1 MTASES
7 SEMIRGGGGGGEGG
21 GEDISSN
28 SVVTSSPST
37 QPECHV
43 VENKEA
49 RDVETGVEE
58 EALRK
63 EEFHLIEEIKN
74 LNFLEDAPVVNN
86 NNNEEDPMIFQPIF
100 YGSGEFTPSITPPE
114 PAGDFIFP
122 PEMAQPIPWHP
133 GSPQMQP
140 FDPEMPYIVY
150 PHGLAEMQPGPA
162 MIPNPVELT
171 QQNLAY
177 HAYPI
182 FQPIPT
188 FVGQPFYHRRSG
200 DGSSPSTP
208 NRGNNNNNNN
218 GNGNQLRECYNC
230 RRPGHLARNCGEVA
244 SDKQC
249 FHCLRFGH
257 VVRNC
262 PVTRNNQA
270 KRDDPRMNNSLSSS
284 PTYLEWSSD
293 SGDPSSD
300 CNDVS
305 SPSIGSPMPTEFGCF
320 NPPDYDVNPANA
332 RFYIIKSNS
341 EQDIRAS
348 IEHGVWCSTDHGNKK
363 LDNCFKNNQ
372 HNGPTILLFS
382 VNNSG
387 KFCGIAEMTS
397 RVDFNKESGI
407 WSNNRFRGQFRVR
420 WSHVKDVPNSALR
433 HIYLANNDF
442 KPVTFSRDTQ
452 EVPPREG
459 KRLLYI
465 LHKYCHVSSMLEPI
479 CGGGGVGGGGGDGEK
494 EGRSDGEEEEEDA
507 SSSINLEDD
516 EVQFQQRLEQ
526 HHHRQQQQH
535 HRLRGGGG
543 GGGFVGGEMMAA
555 AVTAAPFPAT
565 IAYPHFPV
573 PHTAFGGAPLVPYHI
588 VSYNHPHPPHHLPG
602 AEWNPEFQ
610 QQQPL
615 PMQAVP
621 YPAPLMG
628 IPTPSPG
635 LSTTSSEEAQHQ
647 QQQQQRIPQLMDNEE
662 ERRQLQRQQQQQQH
676 SQQQQFRDASSPPQ
690 QPSSSPQHHRQL
702 QQQHSPLNRVEI
714 VNSLEEFPSLPKKA
728 VSTPLNVVS

>member
-1 MTASES
+1 MTVPSES
-7 SEMIRGGGGGGEGG
+7 SEMIRGE
-21 GEDISSN
+21 EISHSVVISSPQ
-28 SVVTSSPST
+28 S
-37 QPECHV
+37 ECHV
-43 VENKEA
+43 VESREALKE
-49 RDVETGVEE
+49 ETGVEE
-58 EALRK
+58 EALNK
-63 EEFHLIEEIKN
+63 EEFHLIEEIQN
-74 LNFLEDAPVVNN
+74 LNFLGDAPVIQHNP
-86 NNNEEDPMIFQPIF
+86 EEDSMIFQPIF
-100 YGSGEFTPSITPPE
+100 YESGEFTPSVTPPE
-114 PAGDFIFP
+114 PATDFIYP
-122 PEMAQPIPWHP
+122 QEMAQPIPWHP
-133 GSPQMQP
+133 GAPQMQH
-140 FDPEMPYIVY
+140 FDPEMAHIVTY
-150 PHGLAEMQPGPA
+150 PHGWAEMQPGPGCV
-162 MIPNPVELT
+162 PNPVELAH
-171 QQNLAY
+171 QNLAY

-188 FVGQPFYHRRSG
+188 FVGQPFFHRRNG
-200 DGSSPSTP
+200 GGSSPGTP
-208 NRGNNNNNNN
+208 NRCIENNVNT
-218 GNGNQLRECYNC
+218 GNGNLLRECYNC

-262 PVTRNNQA
+262 PAARNNQA
-270 KRDDPRMNNSLSSS
+270 KRDDARMNNSLSSS

-305 SPSIGSPMPTEFGCF
+305 SPSIGSPMPTEYGCF

-420 WSHVKDVPNSALR
+420 WTHVKDVPNSALR

-465 LHKYCHVSSMLEPI
+465 VHKYSHVSSMLEPI
-479 CGGGGVGGGGGDGEK
+479 GEK
-494 EGRSDGEEEEEDA
+494 EGRSDGEEDDA
-507 SSSINLEDD
+507 GSSSINLEDD
-516 EVQFQQRLEQ
+516 EVQFQQRLH
-526 HHHRQQQQH
+526 HHHRQQQH
-535 HRLRGGGG
+535 PRGGGG
-543 GGGFVGGEMMAA
+543 EMIPYP
-555 AVTAAPFPAT
+555 TA
-565 IAYPHFPV
+565 IAYPYPV
-573 PHTAFGGAPLVPYHI
+573 PHTAFGAPLVPYHI
-588 VSYNHPHPPHHLPG
+588 VSYNPAG
-602 AEWNPEFQ
+602 VEWNPEFHHQ
-610 QQQPL
+610 QMQP
-615 PMQAVP
+615 MS
-621 YPAPLMG
+621 YPAPLMA
-628 IPTPSPG
+628 IPTSSSD
-635 LSTTSSEEAQHQ
+635 LSTAEEAHP
-647 QQQQQRIPQLMDNEE
+647 IPQLIDNED
-662 ERRQLQRQQQQQQH
+662 ERRQLQRQQQQH
-676 SQQQQFRDASSPPQ
+676 SQQQSRDTSSPH
-690 QPSSSPQHHRQL
+690 QPSPSPQHHRQ
-702 QQQHSPLNRVEI
+702 QQQSPPAQKEI

-728 VSTPLNVVS
+728 AVSTPLTLVS

>member
-1 MTASES
+1 MTTSDT
-7 SEMIRGGGGGGEGG
+7 SEMIRGE
-21 GEDISSN
+21 EISSH
-28 SVVTSSPST
+28 SVTSSPQS
-37 QPECHV
+37 ECHV
-43 VENKEA
+43 VESREA
-49 RDVETGVEE
+49 REEETGVEE
-58 EALRK
+58 EALNK
-63 EEFHLIEEIKN
+63 EEFHLIQEIQN
-74 LNFLEDAPVVNN
+74 LNLLEDAPVITRNP
-86 NNNEEDPMIFQPIF
+86 EEDPMIFQPIF
-100 YGSGEFTPSITPPE
+100 YGSEQFTPSVTPPE
-114 PAGDFIFP
+114 PATDFIFP
-122 PEMAQPIPWHP
+122 QEMAHPIPWHP
-133 GSPQMQP
+133 GAPQIQH
-140 FDPEMPYIVY
+140 FDPEIPHIVAY
-150 PHGLAEMQPGPA
+150 PNGWPEMQPPHGCV
-162 MIPNPVELT
+162 PNPVELT

-188 FVGQPFYHRRSG
+188 FVGQPFFHRRNG
-200 DGSSPSTP
+200 GSSPGAP
-208 NRGNNNNNNN
+208 NRGNKNDNS
-218 GNGNQLRECYNC
+218 GNGNLLRECYNC
-230 RRPGHLARNCGEVA
+230 RRPGHLARNCGEVT

-262 PVTRNNQA
+262 PATRNNQA
-270 KRDDPRMNNSLSSS
+270 KRDDPRLNNSLSSS

-320 NPPDYDVNPANA
+320 NPPDYDVNPSNA

-348 IEHGVWCSTDHGNKK
+348 IENGVWCSTDHGNKK

-372 HNGPTILLFS
+372 HNGPTILFFS

-465 LHKYCHVSSMLEPI
+465 VHKYCHVSSMLDP
-479 CGGGGVGGGGGDGEK
+479 VSEK
-494 EGRSDGEEEEEDA
+494 EARCSDGEEDDAA

-516 EVQFQQRLEQ
+516 EVQFQRRLQ
-526 HHHRQQQQH
+526 HHHHQRQQLQQQQQH
-535 HRLRGGGG
+535 HLRGGGG
-543 GGGFVGGEMMAA
+543 GGEMI
-555 AVTAAPFPAT
+555 PFPAA
-565 IAYPHFPV
+565 IAYHPQHYPV
-573 PHTAFGGAPLVPYHI
+573 PHTAFGAPLVPYHI
-588 VSYNHPHPPHHLPG
+588 VSYPG
-602 AEWNPEFQ
+602 VDWTPDFH
-610 QQQPL
+610 QQPIQ
-615 PMQAVP
+615 PMP
-621 YPAPLMG
+621 YPAPLMA
-628 IPTPSPG
+628 IQTPSP
-635 LSTTSSEEAQHQ
+635 TTTTTTGVVEDIQH
-647 QQQQQRIPQLMDNEE
+647 IPQLIDNDE
-662 ERRQLQRQQQQQQH
+662 ERRQLQRQQQQH
-676 SQQQQFRDASSPPQ
+676 SQQQFRDTSPQ
-690 QPSSSPQHHRQL
+690 QPSSSPQLCHHQ
-702 QQQHSPLNRVEI
+702 PPPVEI
-714 VNSLEEFPSLPKKA
+714 LNSLEEFPSLPKKT
-728 VSTPLNVVS
+728 VSIPFAAAVVS